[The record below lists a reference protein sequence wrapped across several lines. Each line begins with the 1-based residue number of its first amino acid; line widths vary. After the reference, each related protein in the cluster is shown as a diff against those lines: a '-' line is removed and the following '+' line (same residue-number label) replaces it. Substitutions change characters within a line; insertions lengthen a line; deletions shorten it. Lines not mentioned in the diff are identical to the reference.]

1 MALRRSRVRVSLGPC
16 DNPKL
21 RQCRGFFSKTARTG
35 NEERKAATVSKHK
48 QTIWDDLVEIGR
60 EVLEK
65 IDALLHPEKQRK
77 PVRVPVPVR
86 GAQPPQDPYDDSS
99 MY

>member
-1 MALRRSRVRVSLGPC
+1 M
-16 DNPKL
+16 
-21 RQCRGFFSKTARTG
+21 SKR
-35 NEERKAATVSKHK
+35 E

-86 GAQPPQDPYDDSS
+86 GKQPSQDPYGDSS
-99 MY
+99 RY